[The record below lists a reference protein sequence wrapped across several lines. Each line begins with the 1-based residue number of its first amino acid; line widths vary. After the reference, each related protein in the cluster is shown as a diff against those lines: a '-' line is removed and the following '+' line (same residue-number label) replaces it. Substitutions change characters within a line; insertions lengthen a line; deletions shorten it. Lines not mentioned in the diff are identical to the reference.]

1 MENEGA
7 RVFRRRGDLL
17 HQLLGLGDQLLVFI
31 PRFLFFLLSS
41 PSGLRLGAPPLALGS
56 LVRPWPPTY
65 EIDREMS
72 DMYAHVYIYEE
83 ILATRVKAESK
94 ELRATRRTAGE
105 I

>member
-41 PSGLRLGAPPLALGS
+41 PSGLRLGLLAALGS
-56 LVRPWPPTY
+56 LVRPWPPPY
-65 EIDREMS
+65 IINREMS
-72 DMYAHVYIYEE
+72 DMNAHVYIYEE
-83 ILATRVKAESK
+83 ILATRVKAQSK